1 LRDGIQESNK
11 HFEEILFSKRTV
23 IRMAAM
29 IKLRHQQPSLW
40 HRGLAE
46 DIEGLW
52 EPWMVLVDEL
62 LEDEQLLD
70 TVYEA
75 QGERHPQS
83 RSRGRMQTPAEVL
96 LRLLLLKHMR
106 NWSYDVLE
114 REVRANLV
122 YRAFTRIGD
131 EKVPDAKTLA
141 RLGQLIGPKV
151 IEELHR
157 RVVELAQERGVTQG
171 RKLRVDTTVVE
182 SNIHYPTDSSLLGD
196 GTRVLTR
203 TMKKIE
209 SKSGGLKG
217 KVRDR
222 MRSIRKRVVAI
233 ALSTRLLGP
242 PGEKR
247 RKRQYR
253 ELLSLTRKVI
263 NQAQRVL
270 AEVKQ
275 SPRRRTAV
283 EGLAQSLETMVGR
296 VRQVVKQTRMRIF
309 AGDTKSPG
317 KIVSVFEPHTEIIR
331 KGKASKPNEFGKLVK
346 IQEAENQ
353 IVTHFEVY
361 AERPADSTLLL
372 SSLQVHQQRLGRIPR
387 MVAADAGFYSR
398 ENEKAGQA
406 QGVRWMSVPNKKT
419 TSSERKRLQHQR
431 WFRRGQKWRTG
442 SEGRISVLKRRH
454 GLRRCLYP
462 GLDGMRRWV
471 GLGVIADNFI
481 QMGCYLARQST

>member
-1 LRDGIQESNK
+1 M
-11 HFEEILFSKRTV
+11 T
-23 IRMAAM
+23 AM

-52 EPWMVLVDEL
+52 EPWMRLVDEL
-62 LEDEQLLD
+62 LEDEQLVD

-83 RSRGRMQTPAEVL
+83 RMRGRMQTPAEVV
-96 LRLLLLKHMR
+96 LRLLLLKHIR

-141 RLGQLIGPKV
+141 RLGQLIEPRV
-151 IEELHR
+151 VEQLHQ
-157 RVVELAQERGVTQG
+157 RVVELAQERGVTEG
-171 RKLRVDTTVVE
+171 KKLRVDTTVVE

-209 SKSGGLKG
+209 SKSGGLKR

-222 MRSIRKRVVAI
+222 MRSIRKRVLAI

-242 PGEKR
+242 PGEER

-253 ELLSLTRKVI
+253 ELLSLTRKVM

-275 SPRRRTAV
+275 APRCRRTPVA
-283 EGLAQSLETMVGR
+283 GLAQWLETMVGR
-296 VRQVVKQTRMRIF
+296 VRQVVKQTKIRIF
-309 AGDTKSPG
+309 AGETKSPG
-317 KIVSVFEPHTEIIR
+317 KIVSVFEAHTEIIR

-353 IVTHFEVY
+353 IVTHFEVF

-372 SSLQVHQQRLGRIPR
+372 PSIEVHQQRLGRIPR
-387 MVAADAGFYSR
+387 AVAADAGFYSR

-406 QGVRWMSVPNKKT
+406 LGVRWMSVPNKKT
-419 TSSERKRLQHQR
+419 TSSERKLLQHQR
-431 WFRRGQKWRTG
+431 WFRNGQKWRTG

-481 QMGCYLARQST
+481 QMGCYLARQSS